1 MSNVSCCLKRCSSA
15 NMRNI
20 LNPKSNNR
28 HAGRHLPSSENLPM
42 DHPILYGR
50 HASHLWDGQ
59 SAFQV
64 LFQHLQKTELFFFN
78 TNGENHRRYIILK
91 EQSFKKYAPYTG
103 GGERGTHQISEKYIA
118 GLLGGLSSCCWT
130 FCISNVRL
138 SELQFKLVLRYD

>member
-1 MSNVSCCLKRCSSA
+1 
-15 NMRNI
+15 
-20 LNPKSNNR
+20 
-28 HAGRHLPSSENLPM
+28 M

-91 EQSFKKYAPYTG
+91 EQRVSRNMHPIQEEEREVLTKYL
-103 GGERGTHQISEKYIA
+103 RNISQA
-118 GLLGGLSSCCWT
+118 
-130 FCISNVRL
+130 F
-138 SELQFKLVLRYD
+138 